1 MRASRGHLYS
11 GIGFLLPEVKSS
23 FRKKGKEVQPKSGY
37 KTITPIQI
45 CNALSLLGEKR
56 LSKKA
61 LQIYFACFAL
71 VAIREAANRS
81 VKKNQK
87 KGRVIPSY
95 RLKELSKATQL
106 PLNIIKKELIV
117 LESLKLLIFSE
128 SEITISKNVL
138 EGSEELLENFINGR
152 SPKRP
157 IPIPRSIFRYLSKC
171 KKESITKTLLAY
183 ILRGLTLTRDGEI
196 KGQGSVKCSWISCV
210 MDMSLRSVKSARKEL
225 IELGIIPADTR
236 SHQLKLNKTGAYF
249 TINLD
254 WIDYRKEESV
264 IGQNKIDNIT
274 YQQKMTDNS
283 VDNSFLPQSEF
294 APLPSEKVQVFA
306 LPYKD
311 KKTSSKEESKYQKPL
326 STSCLKPSGVFIK
339 PVEKEKPPTIKNIT
353 FDDFKSFYRTEEL
366 YFQAVKA
373 KWVTDSENSFL
384 NWMSAAVRAKTL
396 TNGDSVRV
404 FVGIVRKKLFTH
416 ITQAEEERARAA
428 IKKFR
433 YGVEPASEELMKLVA

>member
-1 MRASRGHLYS
+1 M
-11 GIGFLLPEVKSS
+11 
-23 FRKKGKEVQPKSGY
+23 QPKSGY
-37 KTITPIQI
+37 KTITPIQV
-45 CNALSLLGEKR
+45 CNALWLL
-56 LSKKA
+56 SAKKLTKKT
-61 LQIYFACFAL
+61 LQVYFACFSL

-81 VKKNQK
+81 LLKKPK

-95 RLKELSKATQL
+95 RLKELSKATSL
-106 PLNIIKKELIV
+106 PQNTIKKELV
-117 LESLKLLIFSE
+117 TLESLLLLTFSE
-128 SEITISKNVL
+128 SEIIILKTII
-138 EGSEELLENFINGR
+138 EGSEELLENFTQGR

-171 KKESITKTLLAY
+171 KKESISKTLLAY

-196 KGQGSVKCSWISCV
+196 KGQGSVKCSWISDV
-210 MDMSLRSVKSARKEL
+210 MDMSLRSAKSARKEL
-225 IELGIIPADTR
+225 IELGVITADTG

-249 TINLD
+249 TINID
-254 WIDYRKEESV
+254 WTDYQSV

-306 LPYKD
+306 PPYKD
-311 KKTSSKEESKYQKPL
+311 KKTSSKEEYKYQKPL
-326 STSCLKPSGVFIK
+326 STLCLKPSGVFIK

-384 NWMSAAVRAKTL
+384 NWMSAAVRAKTI
-396 TNGDSVRV
+396 TNGDSVKI

-433 YGVEPASEELMKLVA
+433 YGVEIIAEDWKNKAA